1 MYNYVM
7 LIGRLCQDV
16 EVQET
21 SNRKCF
27 SRITLAIQRPF
38 KNGETNE
45 YDTDFIPITV
55 FDALCDIAQAH
66 LHKGD
71 LIGVKGRLDSN
82 NVELKSGAK
91 LNALNIIAERIMFIS
106 QKEKND

>member
-7 LIGRLCQDV
+7 LIGRLCYDV
-16 EVQET
+16 DVNQT
-21 SNRKCF
+21 NNGKNY
-27 SRITLAIQRPF
+27 SRLTLAVQRPF

-45 YDTDFIPITV
+45 YDTDFVPITV
-55 FDALCDIAQAH
+55 FDALCDIAATH

-71 LIGVKGRLDSN
+71 LIAVKGRITSN
-82 NVELKSGAK
+82 DVELKSGAK

-106 QKEKND
+106 QKDKNE